1 MFQLPCIVFVHE
13 RFLDRDSLLADF
25 FCFQIVLSGFDY
37 EITVLRNSQDTV
49 SSRDYPLLG

>member
-1 MFQLPCIVFVHE
+1 MHE